1 MASPESCVLPA
12 DVPLPED
19 MDLQTS
25 DDLTASVTSPTST
38 NNSAA
43 DTMPSRV
50 LLLPDTNPFAPLR
63 ELEEQNSIEGK
74 SENTFHQARIISTA
88 PNGEKRAR
96 GSLIPTPE
104 RQHTSIPR
112 DHSHMRSARHTLLA
126 SASYQ
131 NEEDGWIPVSY
142 RRKQQNHAAVAV
154 TPSSGAPRA
163 YQHTVI
169 LRPKQPCRI
178 MDEQFIRLDRVI
190 TRRISA
196 HLNIPEEDPLPE
208 FRKVCRQQTRPSILD
223 YLGGYVVKK
232 VSALT
237 FAACVKTLKTTS
249 RLPNGAA
256 WDVCPA
262 LHFFTEAHL
271 PLDMTALPS
280 LFDCRYADWQPG
292 TSELNV
298 TLHKLP
304 PLHTTLGSGA
314 DMAAG
319 HLRLVLLQD
328 QKATI
333 VTTNAAV
340 DGTNLREA

>member
-208 FRKVCRQQTRPSILD
+208 FRVR
-223 YLGGYVVKK
+223 YLGYSNQLAVDAAEPEVCN
-232 VSALT
+232 ALLAIASLPIGGKEVPFQAYEAVNRDQIRGIIRNAGDMT
-237 FAACVKTLKTTS
+237 SEELMNSLHCRKCKILQARPLGDKGTAMVTLKVTAYPI
-249 RLPNGAA
+249 RLA
-256 WDVCPA
+256 C
-262 LHFFTEAHL
+262 
-271 PLDMTALPS
+271 
-280 LFDCRYADWQPG
+280 
-292 TSELNV
+292 
-298 TLHKLP
+298 
-304 PLHTTLGSGA
+304 
-314 DMAAG
+314 G
-319 HLRLVLLQD
+319 HLRSVFFR
-328 QKATI
+328 I
-333 VTTNAAV
+333 VH
-340 DGTNLREA
+340 E

>member
-25 DDLTASVTSPTST
+25 DDLTASGTSPTST

-208 FRKVCRQQTRPSILD
+208 FRVR
-223 YLGGYVVKK
+223 YLGY
-232 VSALT
+232 SNQL
-237 FAACVKTLKTTS
+237 
-249 RLPNGAA
+249 
-256 WDVCPA
+256 
-262 LHFFTEAHL
+262 
-271 PLDMTALPS
+271 
-280 LFDCRYADWQPG
+280 
-292 TSELNV
+292 
-298 TLHKLP
+298 
-304 PLHTTLGSGA
+304 
-314 DMAAG
+314 
-319 HLRLVLLQD
+319 
-328 QKATI
+328 
-333 VTTNAAV
+333 AV
-340 DGTNLREA
+340 DAAEPELDAFFKFFITRTANEWIEPAALSDATAYEEAPLTDSSCFPLRCFCALGKDLASAVRLSGGVIRGGAENGCRIPSGETHAEHVKSTSLNSFP